1 MIVIEFPF
9 FLLFSFFLSQSRVFL
24 FLLSYGERIWERH
37 RSQNLWTHS
46 LTHVTNSCPRHNS
59 HIVHNKVVNSSQTI
73 VVSCYIRGVTPPG
86 RVFGSVHLGKKK
98 ERRII
103 LLLDHAR
110 LEYSFKAL
118 VAILCKESSPEDRLA
133 ISGVVKAASKD
144 CWCITERW
152 RVSGVKFPS
161 KDTEK
166 RRKTLIFSKQV
177 KRHDEN

>member
-1 MIVIEFPF
+1 MIINSITKKNINDYVYVK
-9 FLLFSFFLSQSRVFL
+9 Q
-24 FLLSYGERIWERH
+24 GH

-118 VAILCKESSPEDRLA
+118 GCLKRL
-133 ISGVVKAASKD
+133 K
-144 CWCITERW
+144 
-152 RVSGVKFPS
+152 PN
-161 KDTEK
+161 
-166 RRKTLIFSKQV
+166 L
-177 KRHDEN
+177 